1 MSNVTQR
8 DIDNITRALAHWGGG
23 ALLPAFQEMA
33 RVFEDVRALDAYV
46 APALE
51 LSWESHGS
59 VCRLLC
65 GDGEQGLIREFV
77 GDGDPD
83 LARRRAVEAIERG
96 DV

>member
-1 MSNVTQR
+1 MNVTQR
-8 DIDNITRALAHWGGG
+8 DIDNIHRALSHWGGG
-23 ALLPAFQEMA
+23 ALLPAFREISQ
-33 RVFEDVRALDAYV
+33 VFEDVRKLDEFV

-51 LSWESHGS
+51 LSWESSGS

-65 GDGEQGLIREFV
+65 GDGEAGVVAEFV

-83 LARRRAVEAIERG
+83 RARRRAVEAIERG